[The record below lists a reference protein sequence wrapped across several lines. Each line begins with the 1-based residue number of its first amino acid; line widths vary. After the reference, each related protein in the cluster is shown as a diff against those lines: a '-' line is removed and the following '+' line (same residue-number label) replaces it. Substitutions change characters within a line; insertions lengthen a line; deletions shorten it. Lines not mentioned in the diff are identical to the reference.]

1 MKRLLLATTSLLGLA
16 ASPALA
22 ADMAVKARPM
32 PCACECYAKQFD
44 GWYVGVSGGG
54 AKHIANRTDQD
65 DFLPFGTGTRVLEK
79 WGGIV
84 GGQIGVNWAKCNTI
98 WGFEVD
104 GSWAWARNT
113 LRLVPNDAPPGFDF
127 ELRTRFDSI
136 FTARVR
142 TGIAADNLLLY
153 ITGGLAAARFRTE
166 YFAQIPGVDGFTTSA
181 NISEWRWGW
190 VAGFGTEWAWSPN
203 VSIKSEVLYA
213 NFADRERTEQI
224 QVDPGIF
231 FPSSFT
237 HSDAVWISR
246 VGLNYRWG
254 GAPVAA
260 RY

>member
-1 MKRLLLATTSLLGLA
+1 LLGLA

-44 GWYVGVSGGG
+44 GVYVGVSGGG

-65 DFLPFGTGTRVLEK
+65 DFLFFGTGTRVLEK

-84 GGQIGVNWAKCNTI
+84 GGTLGYNWAKCNTI

-113 LRLVPNDAPPGFDF
+113 LELGPNIFGPGAF
-127 ELRTRFDSI
+127 ELHTRFDSI
-136 FTARVR
+136 LTARVR
-142 TGIAADNLLLY
+142 TGITADNLLLY

-166 YFAQIPGVDGFTTSA
+166 YNSLFDGFGTSPS
-181 NISEWRWGW
+181 ISEWRWGW
-190 VAGFGTEWAWSPN
+190 VAGFGTEWAWSNN

-246 VGLNYRWG
+246 VGINFRWG
-254 GAPVAA
+254 GVVAK
-260 RY
+260 Y